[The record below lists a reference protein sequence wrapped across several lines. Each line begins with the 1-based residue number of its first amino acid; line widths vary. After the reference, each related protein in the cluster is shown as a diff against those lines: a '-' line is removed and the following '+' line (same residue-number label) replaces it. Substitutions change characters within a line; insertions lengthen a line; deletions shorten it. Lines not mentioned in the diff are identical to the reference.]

1 MLRNIWDVSVTLD
14 IVDLTA
20 HRRNVRL
27 GKIFLVAR
35 ELQKDVNAQDEGFVI
50 TMTDS
55 ANVSLA
61 TLATGVSTRLY

>member
-1 MLRNIWDVSVTLD
+1 MPRNILDVSVTLD

-20 HRRNVRL
+20 HRRNVHL
-27 GKIFLVAR
+27 VKIFLVAR
-35 ELQKDVNAQDEGFVI
+35 EQQKDVNAQDEVFVI